1 MLEERWHPV
10 GGKKA
15 KHNCLFKFFMG
26 KTKITTESKTESKPI
41 EEQTKTALVKIPKK
55 KITSGTLNID
65 ATFNN
70 TKVLF
75 SDKLGNVLFWSS
87 AGSLGFRGAKKGT
100 PFAAS
105 KVGDVVGSK
114 ASILGVKDAD
124 VVVRGVGSG
133 REPAIRAFMAYGIE
147 ITSIK
152 DATPVPHNGPKPK
165 KPRRV

>member
-1 MLEERWHPV
+1 
-10 GGKKA
+10 
-15 KHNCLFKFFMG
+15 MG
-26 KTKITTESKTESKPI
+26 KTKITKEKI
-41 EEQTKTALVKIPKK
+41 EEVVKEGNPEEDQNKKTSTKTAKK
-55 KITSGTLNID
+55 KITSGILFID

-75 SDKLGNVLFWSS
+75 ADKLGNSLFWSS

-105 KVGDVVGSK
+105 KVGDIIGGKALALGIKDSEVVIK
-114 ASILGVKDAD
+114 
-124 VVVRGVGSG
+124 GVGSG
-133 REPAIRAFMAYGIE
+133 REPVIRAFMAHGIE

-152 DATPVPHNGPKPK
+152 DVTPVPHNGPKPK

>member
-1 MLEERWHPV
+1 
-10 GGKKA
+10 
-15 KHNCLFKFFMG
+15 MG
-26 KTKITTESKTESKPI
+26 KTKITTEKAEEVKKNVASVEKTE
-41 EEQTKTALVKIPKK
+41 AVKVSKK
-55 KITSGTLNID
+55 KITSGILFVE

-75 SDKLGNVLFWSS
+75 GDKLGNTLFWSS
-87 AGSLGFRGAKKGT
+87 SGSLGFRGAKKGT

-105 KVGDVVGSK
+105 KVGDVIGSK
-114 ASILGVKDAD
+114 AEVLGVRDAE

-133 REPAIRAFMAYGIE
+133 REPAIRSFMAHGIE

-152 DATPVPHNGPKPK
+152 DTTPVPHNGPKPK